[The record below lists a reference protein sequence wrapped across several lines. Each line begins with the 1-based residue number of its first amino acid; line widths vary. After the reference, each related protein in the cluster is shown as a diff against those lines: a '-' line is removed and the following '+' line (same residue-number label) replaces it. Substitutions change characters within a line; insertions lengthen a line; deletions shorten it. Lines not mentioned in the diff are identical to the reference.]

1 MYEAP
6 GFELLLHEEGT
17 MRNDLVRQ
25 GMAAAVLLLAGC
37 HDSGSP
43 TGPAP
48 TSDVRGAWV
57 GTFSNDNIEFD
68 CLISGLS
75 AQATFEQ
82 DGTGVRGTLS
92 TANDPCG
99 LSPQTFEGTLSGD
112 QLSGKTRVGGVETF
126 GEVRGTLSGST
137 LEMGF
142 GFAPNGGYPSSGRMH
157 LHR

>member
-1 MYEAP
+1 
-6 GFELLLHEEGT
+6 
-17 MRNDLVRQ
+17 MRKDVVRS

-48 TSDVRGAWV
+48 ISDIRGAWI

-68 CLISGLS
+68 CLISGLP
-75 AQATFEQ
+75 AQASFEQ
-82 DGTGVRGTLS
+82 DGTSVRGTVS

-99 LSPQTFEGTLSGD
+99 LGTQTFVGTLSGD
-112 QLSGKTRVGGVETF
+112 QLLGKTQVGGGEAF

-142 GFAPNGGYPSSGRMH
+142 GFAPQGGYPSFGRMH

>member
-1 MYEAP
+1 MSFSREW
-6 GFELLLHEEGT
+6 T
-17 MRNDLVRQ
+17 VVI
-25 GMAAAVLLLAGC
+25 VLLLAGC
-37 HDSGSP
+37 HDSSSP
-43 TGPAP
+43 TGPMP
-48 TSDVRGAWV
+48 TNDIRGAWV
-57 GTFSNDNIEFD
+57 GTFSNDNIELD

-82 DGTGVRGTLS
+82 DGASVRGTVS

-99 LSPQTFEGTLSGD
+99 LSPQTFVGTLSGG
-112 QLSGKTRVGGVETF
+112 QLLGKTLVGEGETF